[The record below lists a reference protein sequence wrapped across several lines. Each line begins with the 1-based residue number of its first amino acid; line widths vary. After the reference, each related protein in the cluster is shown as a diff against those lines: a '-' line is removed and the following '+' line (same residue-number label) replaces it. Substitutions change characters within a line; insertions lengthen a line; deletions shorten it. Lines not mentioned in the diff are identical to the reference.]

1 MTQQLSLWS
10 YSLKAAWFQR
20 MQLVAPSLG
29 TSGQRVVS
37 VLCGPRAW
45 EAFLRQLCGPAPR
58 LPGPEGAAA
67 GSGHRVNVR
76 PVGTSLQGPS
86 W

>member
-1 MTQQLSLWS
+1 MTQQLSFWS

-37 VLCGPRAW
+37 VLCGPRVW
-45 EAFLRQLCGPAPR
+45 EAFLRRLCGQAPR
-58 LPGPEGAAA
+58 VLGPEGAAT
-67 GSGHRVNVR
+67 GSGHGVNVR
-76 PVGTSLQGPS
+76 LVGTSL
-86 W
+86 